1 MTRKFSEEYNEK
13 DIQDVFAISMCILI
27 HIDYYLE
34 REELSEM
41 NRQFLTESKKTIE
54 GILRKYDGAINTIT
68 KISRE
73 QIEFGFREM
82 CDNPKYQSL
91 SPEEYKRTYE
101 NSSETLQIIKQDF
114 ERICKIEDAIHEL
127 ITIPL
132 WKEST
137 TSIDTE
143 IKPGDEFA
151 YIVHAGQNIIYLPG
165 FPNYRK
171 TRNINGDYISAS
183 FLTDRQMAMF
193 GNSRVGLII
202 KPNEAII
209 CTAAMDSGTH
219 ITNNQNPRTIIDFE
233 NGYYIESGFPGEFLS
248 GRSSLATTKIQAPN
262 QLTED
267 TIERQIE
274 KGCFFSNRT
283 EDVNEVVLDDSKAEV
298 IGVFFKTNGC
308 EINLRDFERAIIMA
322 NCYNVPLRIVNSS
335 IYRRKLGLEPYE
347 KEDLQGFAADVEF
360 WSNRENWEK
369 MINSP
374 SEDRELIK
382 RYFNEVV
389 VKQQYE
395 PEIRKKIEEIFTRMI
410 EYTYQAE
417 NSEKSEDT
425 KKVEFGE

>member
-13 DIQDVFAISMCILI
+13 DIQDVFAISMCMLI
-27 HIDYYLE
+27 QIDYYLE

-171 TRNINGDYISAS
+171 TRNLNGDYISAS

-219 ITNNQNPRTIIDFE
+219 ITNNQNPRTIMDFK
-233 NGYYIESGFPGEFLS
+233 NGYYIESGFPGEYILDDEA
-248 GRSSLATTKIQAPN
+248 LATTKIQAPN
-262 QLTED
+262 QLIED
-267 TIERQIE
+267 TIKKQEESGRILSSE
-274 KGCFFSNRT
+274 SR
-283 EDVNEVVLDDSKAEV
+283 DVNEIVLDEAHLEV
-298 IGVFFKTNGC
+298 VGVFFKTNGC
-308 EINLRDFERAIIMA
+308 EINFADFERAIIMGEQ
-322 NCYNVPLRIVNSS
+322 YNVPVRIVNSS

-347 KEDLQGFAADVEF
+347 QQDLENYSLELEF
-360 WSNRENWEK
+360 WSNRDNWKE
-369 MINSP
+369 MITDP
-374 SEDRELIK
+374 VEDRKLIK
-382 RYFNEVV
+382 KYFNEVV
-389 VKQQYE
+389 VKQQYD
-395 PEIRKKIEEIFTRMI
+395 PEIRKKIEEIFTGII
-410 EYTYQAE
+410 EYTYQAG